1 MQHYLLSLP
10 PLLLL
15 QLLLPSQLL
24 LAAAALSLD
33 LRKAAAPTVAAA
45 LGART
50 AAFDAED
57 GEEAIR
63 LGAAAYSQLLKE
75 SSEEGAASSC
85 WQQVSEQLL
94 LLQQQTHED
103 ACSSR
108 GEAFREL
115 IALTRMRCIYAR
127 SGRPFPGP
135 AEGCYLFPHEVPLDW
150 IGLHGQAGT
159 AKGAAAVDAAVSHP
173 CVKLNSVLQQVQ
185 QAQQLL
191 QFQQMQQNLEGDWSE
206 AYAKQQQQN
215 HDQDEGLDDSTE
227 ELESEST
234 RYPGKAAKTMDLMH
248 AEAVS
253 PLVQLRQL
261 QQQQQQLYRRCI
273 ALTRRQTAACQQHSK
288 MDFGTFA
295 LVREQI
301 NHIDNICFFLHSAER
316 QRKTEEATVRL
327 SAASAAATASMQ
339 QQLQHLEH
347 MGKLQEQLQLQQ
359 LQGGNYMQQLL
370 QQLQQGLEDS
380 FAVLEQLKAFHKA
393 VGEWLGG
400 TETVALYLVAAA
412 AALLLTS
419 NRRVSG
425 ARLGV
430 LGILSAAAA
439 AEMALHHGGI
449 SPLLSQLTKPQY
461 KPRSPGAT
469 EEGSS
474 GTLNF
479 LKEVASDAGVF
490 VATALAAAA
499 AAYGVSFVRWTCLV
513 TCCWVW
519 LHCFLHYTSPEQQM
533 QQQLQQLQQ
542 QVCWVREELHE
553 VQAAGD
559 PRMQEVQQL
568 LQQLL
573 QRVTS
578 KDEEMQRIQLQER
591 HERQLL
597 QQHQQ
602 QQQLRQPRQSL
613 ARRSLLWTA
622 RLIAPVLA
630 AAFTGAVSVAS
641 WATAAAWRR
650 LASTLN
656 YWSFV
661 RATAHPPASSKAG
674 SDNSRSTREA
684 EGSFFPTARSASS
697 PLKRESS
704 SSSRR
709 FIWQQKGRCT
719 VLPEGLREQ
728 SRKNNE
734 DEGEVADPS
743 YLPPTSSSST
753 DSDEDRLDATV
764 PSDPNA
770 PAIALSAAVSPS
782 AHTFDVSDAAA
793 AQFNPSHMIATKCQ
807 PQDKQNCRLPQR
819 QQQQKPY
826 AQPLRRNP
834 VRACRVVNFAK
845 LEDPQH
851 PDVFMREVVPPERLK
866 ALQGQRRC
874 LSSSPSTE
882 SSGSGNSSISS
893 SSTSPADSRRSSPA
907 VAQAT
912 PAARC
917 TKRSVPKAS
926 ASSLSNYS
934 RTDSEPLKQ
943 EQRQLQLSP
952 SSQSRKSRQ
961 K

>member
-1 MQHYLLSLP
+1 MVLGWLILGSSCDEEFDYASVLRGRLVGTQAVAPLFLS
-10 PLLLL
+10 LLLL
-15 QLLLPSQLL
+15 LLWSPLLPFLLLPSSSFFLLPLL
-24 LAAAALSLD
+24 LISA
-33 LRKAAAPTVAAA
+33 
-45 LGART
+45 
-50 AAFDAED
+50 
-57 GEEAIR
+57 
-63 LGAAAYSQLLKE
+63 
-75 SSEEGAASSC
+75 
-85 WQQVSEQLL
+85 
-94 LLQQQTHED
+94 
-103 ACSSR
+103 
-108 GEAFREL
+108 
-115 IALTRMRCIYAR
+115 
-127 SGRPFPGP
+127 
-135 AEGCYLFPHEVPLDW
+135 
-150 IGLHGQAGT
+150 
-159 AKGAAAVDAAVSHP
+159 
-173 CVKLNSVLQQVQ
+173 
-185 QAQQLL
+185 
-191 QFQQMQQNLEGDWSE
+191 
-206 AYAKQQQQN
+206 
-215 HDQDEGLDDSTE
+215 
-227 ELESEST
+227 
-234 RYPGKAAKTMDLMH
+234 
-248 AEAVS
+248 
-253 PLVQLRQL
+253 
-261 QQQQQQLYRRCI
+261 
-273 ALTRRQTAACQQHSK
+273 
-288 MDFGTFA
+288 
-295 LVREQI
+295 
-301 NHIDNICFFLHSAER
+301 DNICFFLHSAER
-316 QRKTEEATVRL
+316 QRRTEEATVRL

-412 AALLLTS
+412 AALFLTS

-461 KPRSPGAT
+461 KPRAPAAT
-469 EEGSS
+469 EESSS

-479 LKEVASDAGVF
+479 LKEVACDAGLF
-490 VATALAAAA
+490 VATALAGAA

-519 LHCFLHYTSPEQQM
+519 LHCLLHYTSPEQQM

-578 KDEEMQRIQLQER
+578 KDEEMQRIHLRER

-602 QQQLRQPRQSL
+602 QQQLRQQRQSL

-630 AAFTGAVSVAS
+630 AAFTGAVSVAA
-641 WATAAAWRR
+641 WATAAAWKR
-650 LASTLN
+650 LASPLN
-656 YWSFV
+656 YWSLV
-661 RATAHPPASSKAG
+661 RANAHPAASSKASSG
-674 SDNSRSTREA
+674 DRSTREA

-697 PLKRESS
+697 LLKRESS

-764 PSDPNA
+764 PSDLNA
-770 PAIALSAAVSPS
+770 PATAVTAGVSPS
-782 AHTFDVSDAAA
+782 AHALDMSDAAA
-793 AQFNPSHMIATKCQ
+793 AQFIPSHKVATKCQ
-807 PQDKQNCRLPQR
+807 PQDRQNCRLPLQ

-851 PDVFMREVVPPERLK
+851 PDVFMREVVPVRNSNCMAPKFIENK
-866 ALQGQRRC
+866 CADAIAHTLQC
-874 LSSSPSTE
+874 KCSTH
-882 SSGSGNSSISS
+882 NRVQNVYKC
-893 SSTSPADSRRSSPA
+893 TRSLY
-907 VAQAT
+907 T
-912 PAARC
+912 LC
-917 TKRSVPKAS
+917 K
-926 ASSLSNYS
+926 
-934 RTDSEPLKQ
+934 
-943 EQRQLQLSP
+943 
-952 SSQSRKSRQ
+952 
-961 K
+961 

>member
-1 MQHYLLSLP
+1 M
-10 PLLLL
+10 
-15 QLLLPSQLL
+15 
-24 LAAAALSLD
+24 
-33 LRKAAAPTVAAA
+33 
-45 LGART
+45 
-50 AAFDAED
+50 
-57 GEEAIR
+57 
-63 LGAAAYSQLLKE
+63 
-75 SSEEGAASSC
+75 
-85 WQQVSEQLL
+85 
-94 LLQQQTHED
+94 
-103 ACSSR
+103 
-108 GEAFREL
+108 
-115 IALTRMRCIYAR
+115 
-127 SGRPFPGP
+127 
-135 AEGCYLFPHEVPLDW
+135 
-150 IGLHGQAGT
+150 
-159 AKGAAAVDAAVSHP
+159 
-173 CVKLNSVLQQVQ
+173 
-185 QAQQLL
+185 
-191 QFQQMQQNLEGDWSE
+191 
-206 AYAKQQQQN
+206 
-215 HDQDEGLDDSTE
+215 
-227 ELESEST
+227 
-234 RYPGKAAKTMDLMH
+234 
-248 AEAVS
+248 
-253 PLVQLRQL
+253 
-261 QQQQQQLYRRCI
+261 
-273 ALTRRQTAACQQHSK
+273 
-288 MDFGTFA
+288 
-295 LVREQI
+295 
-301 NHIDNICFFLHSAER
+301 
-316 QRKTEEATVRL
+316 
-327 SAASAAATASMQ
+327 
-339 QQLQHLEH
+339 
-347 MGKLQEQLQLQQ
+347 
-359 LQGGNYMQQLL
+359 
-370 QQLQQGLEDS
+370 
-380 FAVLEQLKAFHKA
+380 
-393 VGEWLGG
+393 
-400 TETVALYLVAAA
+400 
-412 AALLLTS
+412 
-419 NRRVSG
+419 
-425 ARLGV
+425 
-430 LGILSAAAA
+430 
-439 AEMALHHGGI
+439 
-449 SPLLSQLTKPQY
+449 
-461 KPRSPGAT
+461 
-469 EEGSS
+469 
-474 GTLNF
+474 
-479 LKEVASDAGVF
+479 
-490 VATALAAAA
+490 
-499 AAYGVSFVRWTCLV
+499 
-513 TCCWVW
+513 
-519 LHCFLHYTSPEQQM
+519 
-533 QQQLQQLQQ
+533 
-542 QVCWVREELHE
+542 
-553 VQAAGD
+553 QAAGD

-782 AHTFDVSDAAA
+782 AHTLDVSDAAA

-807 PQDKQNCRLPQR
+807 PQDKQNCRSPQR

-851 PDVFMREVVPPERLK
+851 PDVFMREVVPVRNSNCILPKFIDNTCADTIAHTLQYKCTTHSRVQSVYKCTRSSYMCIDIHSVNTHIDISLYICPLVRLVQPERLK